1 MPHLFGAFRQSPTRL
16 VRSCADMRAR
26 HLCTSIL
33 LAAGLLLCTSE
44 ARADGPFEGDWR
56 QGATSIDV
64 QVQTWGAD
72 CGPRPQSSTVPAR
85 GTVHVTQDGDHL
97 AFGARRS
104 TRGCWSDNRAVR
116 LVSSRV
122 GSGSWTILCRTP
134 ADDPRRET
142 GNYTLRSTGQ
152 ERIELRDET
161 AYDWALNASHCTA
174 TVISTQTF
182 ERIAGVATNPVQV
195 EPVTPTEP
203 AEPACTPG
211 PAARIAM
218 RPAGAEIEPG
228 GRLCFQPR
236 VVDAAGCSVRG
247 ARVDLSVDAAQGT
260 ISGSCF
266 EASGA
271 GTATITGRANGLEAR
286 ATVQVRQSD
295 LSGLIARRVESG
307 DLAAD
312 PSSAPGRDAGV
323 AVHTTASGGPSP
335 WLLVVAAVSV
345 LLAILSALALA
356 SRSRKRAAELRAR
369 AEREGSHARAVAAAR
384 HASTEPA
391 VAAPVANAETGNAMI
406 CPVCRR
412 GYAVGV
418 TGCPRDKEKLVPY
431 AEFVTRRAQSAPER
445 VCSKCG
451 ERYASTVTFCGKDGT
466 PLG

>member
-1 MPHLFGAFRQSPTRL
+1 
-16 VRSCADMRAR
+16 MRAR
-26 HLCTSIL
+26 HFGTSFL
-33 LAAGLLLCTSE
+33 LAAGLLLSTSK
-44 ARADGPFEGDWR
+44 AHADGPFEGDWR
-56 QGATSIDV
+56 QGATRIEV
-64 QVQTWGAD
+64 QVQTWGPD

-152 ERIELRDET
+152 DRIELRDET
-161 AYDWALNASHCTA
+161 DYDWTLNESHCTA
-174 TVISTQTF
+174 TVVSTQTF
-182 ERIAGVATNPVQV
+182 ERIPSGATPTPV
-195 EPVTPTEP
+195 EPVTPVTPEP
-203 AEPACTPG
+203 VEPACTAG

-218 RPAGAEIEPG
+218 RPSSGEIEPG
-228 GRLCFQPR
+228 ERLCFQPR
-236 VVDAAGCSVRG
+236 VVDAAGCAVRG
-247 ARVDLSVDAAQGT
+247 VRVDLTASQGT
-260 ISGSCF
+260 ISGNCF
-266 EASGA
+266 EAAGA
-271 GTATITGRANGLEAR
+271 GTVTIIARANDLEAR

-307 DLAAD
+307 DLATD
-312 PSSAPGRDAGV
+312 PASAPGRDAGV
-323 AVHTTASGGPSP
+323 AVHTNASSVPSL
-335 WLLVVAAVSV
+335 WLLAVAGISV

-369 AEREGSHARAVAAAR
+369 AEREEAHARAVEAARQVVPEVVVAAA
-384 HASTEPA
+384 PA
-391 VAAPVANAETGNAMI
+391 PPAETGNAMI

-412 GYAVGV
+412 GYAAGV
-418 TGCPRDKEKLVPY
+418 VVCPRDKEKLVPY

-466 PLG
+466 PLA

>member
-1 MPHLFGAFRQSPTRL
+1 
-16 VRSCADMRAR
+16 MRAR
-26 HLCTSIL
+26 DFCTSIL
-33 LAAGLLLCTSE
+33 LAAGLLLSTSV

-72 CGPRPQSSTVPAR
+72 CGPRPQSSSVPAR

-122 GSGSWTILCRTP
+122 GSGTWTILCRTP

-142 GNYTLRSTGQ
+142 GNYTLRASGQ

-161 AYDWALNASHCTA
+161 AYDWTLNESHCTA
-174 TVISTQTF
+174 TVVSTQTF
-182 ERIAGVATNPVQV
+182 ERIAGAATPATPV
-195 EPVTPTEP
+195 EPVTPVEP
-203 AEPACTPG
+203 AEPACTAG

-218 RPAGAEIEPG
+218 RPASGEIEPG

-236 VVDAAGCSVRG
+236 VVDAAGCSLRG
-247 ARVDLSVDAAQGT
+247 VRVDLSVDAAQGT

-271 GTATITGRANGLEAR
+271 GTATIVARASGLEAR

-323 AVHTTASGGPSP
+323 AVHTTTSSGPSL
-335 WLLVVAAVSV
+335 WLLVVAGVSV

-356 SRSRKRAAELRAR
+356 SRSRKRAADLRAR
-369 AEREGSHARAVAAAR
+369 AEREEAHARAAEAAR
-384 HASTEPA
+384 NAAPEPA
-391 VAAPVANAETGNAMI
+391 PVVVAPAPVATGETGNAMI

-412 GYAVGV
+412 GYAAGV
-418 TGCPRDKEKLVPY
+418 TVCPRDKEKLVPY

>member
-1 MPHLFGAFRQSPTRL
+1 
-16 VRSCADMRAR
+16 MRAWE
-26 HLCTSIL
+26 LCTSIL
-33 LAAGLLLCTSE
+33 LAAGLLFATST

-56 QGATSIDV
+56 QGATQINV
-64 QVQTWGAD
+64 QVETWGPD

-122 GSGSWTILCRTP
+122 SPGSWQILCRTP

-142 GNYTLRSTGQ
+142 GNYRLTASGQ

-161 AYDWALNASHCTA
+161 AYDWTLNESHCTA
-174 TVISTQTF
+174 TVTSTQTF
-182 ERIAGVATNPVQV
+182 ERISGSTPTPTPV
-195 EPVTPTEP
+195 EPVTPPEP
-203 AEPACTPG
+203 PEPACTPG
-211 PAARIAM
+211 AAARIAM
-218 RPAGAEIEPG
+218 RPPSGEVEPG
-228 GRLCFQPR
+228 GRLCFQAR
-236 VVDAAGCSVRG
+236 VVDAAGCALRG
-247 ARVDLSVDAAQGT
+247 TRVDLSVDQGGT

-266 EASGA
+266 QASA
-271 GTATITGRANGLEAR
+271 EGTATITARAGELQAR

-307 DLAAD
+307 DLANDD
-312 PSSAPGRDAGV
+312 PSAPGRDAGV
-323 AVHTTASGGPSP
+323 AVHTSASTGPSM

-345 LLAILSALALA
+345 LLAIVSALLLA
-356 SRSRKRAAELRAR
+356 MRSRKRAAELRER
-369 AEREGSHARAVAAAR
+369 AQRQEEHARAVQAAQA
-384 HASTEPA
+384 AQAVSMPSPA
-391 VAAPVANAETGNAMI
+391 PSPNAETGTAMI

-412 GYAVGV
+412 GYAAGV
-418 TGCPRDKEKLVPY
+418 TSCPRDKEALVPY